1 MGISTHILD
10 TALGRPAAGV
20 PVSLARWRDEQWRLL
35 SEAGVKTD
43 ADGRARG
50 LLPEG
55 TSLVAGLYRV
65 RFETAAYY
73 EAQQIAGLYPYV
85 EIAFEVRDAG
95 ERAEEQHYHIPLLL
109 TANGYTTYR
118 GS

>member
-10 TALGRPAAGV
+10 TTAGRPAAAV
-20 PVSLARWRDEQWRLL
+20 VVVLAKQEGEAWTAL
-35 SEAGVKTD
+35 SESATD
-43 ADGRARG
+43 ADGRCKY

-55 TSLVAGLYRV
+55 SKLQAGIYRV
-65 RFETAAYY
+65 HFATSAYFSS
-73 EAQQIAGLYPYV
+73 QGKIGLYPYV
-85 EIAFEVRDAG
+85 EIVFEVRDST
-95 ERAEEQHYHIPLLL
+95 QHYHIPLLL

>member
-10 TALGRPAAGV
+10 TALGRPAVDV
-20 PVSLARWRDEQWRLL
+20 PVSLAHRQQEQWVIL
-35 SEAGVKTD
+35 SDADARTD
-43 ADGRARG
+43 ADGRNRQ
-50 LLPEG
+50 LLPVGAALEP
-55 TSLVAGLYRV
+55 GLYRV

-73 EAQQIAGLYPYV
+73 EAQHLAGLYPYV
-85 EIAFEVRDAG
+85 EIVFEVRDQG
-95 ERAEEQHYHIPLLL
+95 SQAEAQHYHIPLLL

>member
-10 TALGRPAAGV
+10 TALGRPAATV
-20 PVSLARWRDEQWRLL
+20 PVSLSALRHGQWLQL
-35 SEAGVKTD
+35 SEDKTD
-43 ADGRARG
+43 ADGRCRQ

-55 TSLVAGLYRV
+55 ASLEAGLYRI

-73 EAQQIAGLYPYV
+73 ETQRLAGLYPYV
-85 EIAFEVRDAG
+85 EIAFEVRDTG
-95 ERAEEQHYHIPLLL
+95 QHYHIPLLL

>member
-10 TALGRPAAGV
+10 TALGRPANDV
-20 PVSLARWRDEQWRLL
+20 PVSLARWELHHWIVL
-35 SEAGVKTD
+35 SEANLKTD
-43 ADGRARG
+43 ADGRARQ

-55 TSLVAGLYRV
+55 ASLSPGLYRV
-65 RFETAAYY
+65 RFETAIYY
-73 EAQQIAGLYPYV
+73 EAQRLTGLYPFV
-85 EIAFEVRDAG
+85 EIAFEVRDSEA
-95 ERAEEQHYHIPLLL
+95 HYHIPLLL